1 MGLISAIKSL
11 LGIGNTRDRS
21 RERPGGTDVTV
32 EREPDATSERA
43 VKESG
48 AKTADTG
55 DAVDTDEGA
64 DTDEETGADEGADV
78 DEGVDADEE
87 ADADEETGTD
97 GDAEL
102 TFENEPDTA
111 GGDASGA
118 TGEEPDGEER
128 ETGGNPVEEIKGIG
142 PAYAERLGEAGVHTV
157 SDLADA
163 DAADLGEA
171 TGLGENRVQGWIDRA
186 KAR

>member
-11 LGIGNTRDRS
+11 LGIGDTRDRS
-21 RERPGGTDVTV
+21 RGRPGGTDVTV

-48 AKTADTG
+48 AETADTG
-55 DAVDTDEGA
+55 DAVDADEGADADGGA
-64 DTDEETGADEGADV
+64 DTDEETGADE
-78 DEGVDADEE
+78 
-87 ADADEETGTD
+87 
-97 GDAEL
+97 DAEL
-102 TFENEPDTA
+102 TFESEPDTA

-128 ETGGNPVEEIKGIG
+128 ETGGAPVEEIKGIG

-171 TGLGENRVQGWIDRA
+171 TELGENRIQGWIDRA

>member
-11 LGIGNTRDRS
+11 LGIGDTRDRS

-43 VKESG
+43 VKESE
-48 AKTADTG
+48 AETADTG
-55 DAVDTDEGA
+55 DAVDA
-64 DTDEETGADEGADV
+64 DEETGANEGADA
-78 DEGVDADEE
+78 DERVDADEG
-87 ADADEETGTD
+87 ADADEETGAD

-102 TFENEPDTA
+102 TFGNEPDTA

-171 TGLGENRVQGWIDRA
+171 TGLGENRVRGWIDRA

>member
-11 LGIGNTRDRS
+11 LGIGDTRDRS

-48 AKTADTG
+48 AETADTG
-55 DAVDTDEGA
+55 DAVDADEGA
-64 DTDEETGADEGADV
+64 DADEETGADE
-78 DEGVDADEE
+78 
-87 ADADEETGTD
+87 
-97 GDAEL
+97 DAEL
-102 TFENEPDTA
+102 TFGNEPDTA
-111 GGDASGA
+111 GGDTSGA

-128 ETGGNPVEEIKGIG
+128 ETGGDPVEEIKGIG

-171 TGLGENRVQGWIDRA
+171 TGLGENRVRGWIDRA